1 MARLPIPGSDDGN
14 WGNILNDYLLVGHNA
29 DGTAKQDPVDAATD
43 VEGVLPI
50 VHGGTGSSTKNFV
63 DLVSDQTIVG
73 NKTFDGSISLNS
85 TIAGRNLSADG
96 AKLDGIE
103 SSADVT
109 DATNVAAAGA
119 VMSTATATT
128 GMQFVVDEDAMTSNS
143 ATKLPTQQSVKA
155 YVDSGVSIKAP
166 LFPTISIKTATTD
179 TLTAAQHG
187 HTVRYS
193 NAAQVVVTLPTDAS
207 EDLPDGFWA
216 LLFAEGAG
224 GLSVNTTGI
233 TLVGS
238 SPFTAISQNEV
249 LFVMKTPVANTWMV
263 IGGTT

>member
-14 WGNILNDYLLVGHNA
+14 WGNILNEYLLVSHNA
-29 DGTAKQDPVDAATD
+29 DGTPKDAVVDAEAID
-43 VEGVLPI
+43 GVLP
-50 VHGGTGSSTKNFV
+50 VAHGGTGSSVQNFV
-63 DLVSDQTIVG
+63 DVTSDQAIAG
-73 NKTFDGSISLNS
+73 NKTFSGNISLGG
-85 TIAGRNLSADG
+85 TIAGRNLATDG

-103 SSADVT
+103 GGADVT
-109 DATNVAAAGA
+109 DAANVAAAGA
-119 VMSTATATT
+119 VMASSSATT
-128 GMQFVVDEDAMTSNS
+128 GMQFVVDEDAMTSDS

-155 YVDSGVSIKAP
+155 YVDTSVSTKAP
-166 LFPTISIKTATTD
+166 QFPTILSRTGTTD
-179 TLTAAQHG
+179 TLIASQHG
-187 HTVRYS
+187 NTIRYS
-193 NAAQVVVTLPTDAS
+193 NAAQVVVTLPTDAAN
-207 EDLPDGFWA
+207 DLPDGFWA

-224 GLSVNTTGI
+224 GLTVNTTGL